1 MKLFP
6 IILTALTILLFLT
19 QTVGATLPAE
29 SINDIPQE
37 VAIACNITLITAQL
51 LVSSIFMSFMLIPT
65 ALFTKGDSTMISL
78 MGLGT
83 MAFEVA
89 VEWLNPWFIIVGVL
103 IVAAMWKR
111 KEGK

>member
-6 IILTALTILLFLT
+6 IMLMALTTLLIFI
-19 QTVGATLPAE
+19 QTVGASLPAE
-29 SINDIPQE
+29 SLTDIPQE
-37 VAIACNITLITAQL
+37 VAAACNVSLVTAQL

-78 MGLGT
+78 LGLGT

-89 VEWLNPWFIIVGVL
+89 VNWLNPWFIIVGVL

>member
-6 IILTALTILLFLT
+6 IMLMALTTLLIFI
-19 QTVGATLPAE
+19 QTVGASLPAE
-29 SINDIPQE
+29 SLTDIPQE
-37 VAIACNITLITAQL
+37 VAAACNVSLVTAQL
-51 LVSSIFMSFMLIPT
+51 LVSSILMSFVLVPT
-65 ALFTKGDSTMISL
+65 AIFTKGDSTMISL
-78 MGLGT
+78 LGLGT

-89 VEWLNPWFIIVGVL
+89 VNWLNPWFIIVGVL